1 MRYYEMIVEMNKGAS
16 DEQVEHVVER
26 AHSYG
31 FEVQLN
37 LGTEKTVVAILGGNT
52 GKVQTDVFAVLPG
65 VESVTRVMKPYKLA
79 SREFHPRASKV
90 NVSGVEIGGQ
100 RVVVMAGPCAVESE
114 EQLMETAKGVRECGA
129 SIVRGGAFKPRT
141 SPFSFQGLE
150 EDGLK
155 LLSKVKTDLG
165 MPVITEVLDTPHIKI
180 IAEHADI
187 LQVGA
192 RNMQNFA
199 LLKELSKLRH
209 PILLK
214 RGLSATV
221 AEWLTAADY
230 LLAEGNRRVILC
242 ERGIRT
248 FEDSVRFSLDISSIS
263 VIKHISHLPIIVDPS
278 HAAGHFAYVPSIAK
292 AAIAAGADG
301 LLIEVHPNPEEALV
315 DSLQALTIPNFERLM
330 AELRPI
336 AEAVGRYI

>member
-1 MRYYEMIVEMNKGAS
+1 MIVEMSRGAPRQ
-16 DEQVEHVVER
+16 QVDHVVDR
-26 AHSYG
+26 AHALG

-37 LGTEKTVVAILGGNT
+37 LGTEKTVVAILGSDT
-52 GKVQTDVFAVLPG
+52 GKTSTDVFAVLPG
-65 VESVTRVMKPYKLA
+65 VESVSRVMKPYKLA
-79 SREFHPRASKV
+79 SREFHPQSSIV
-90 NVSGVEIGGQ
+90 NVNGVEIGGKK
-100 RVVVMAGPCAVESE
+100 VVIMAGPCAVESE
-114 EQLMETAKGVRECGA
+114 QQLMETAKAVKRLGA

-150 EDGLK
+150 KKALK
-155 LLSKVKTDLG
+155 MLAKVKSDLG
-165 MPVITEVLDTPHIKI
+165 IPVITEVLDIQNIEI
-180 IAEHADI
+180 IAKHADI

-199 LLKELSKLRH
+199 LLKELAKMRH

-214 RGLSATV
+214 RGFSATV
-221 AEWLTAADY
+221 TEWLTAADY
-230 LLAEGNRRVILC
+230 LLAEGNQQVILC

-248 FEDSVRFSLDISSIS
+248 FEDSTRFSMDIGSIS
-263 VIKHISHLPIIVDPS
+263 VIKRFSHLPVIVDPS

-301 LLIEVHPNPEEALV
+301 LLIEVHLNPEEALV
-315 DSLQALTIPNFERLM
+315 DGLQSLNIPNFERLM

-336 AEAVGRYI
+336 AKAVGRSI